1 MNRNL
6 KKVLKMLLVVLILT
20 GSSFMLTGCLGKIDE
35 EALQNLQFEDVTVNY
50 DGEEHNIFV
59 KNKYKI
65 RGVEVTYKN
74 NKGRLPGEYVVTAII
89 QYKDLKVEKQATLT
103 IKGKDSIVT
112 ATEEYTFYTN
122 SEVVIDYDINNELQ
136 IVKMVDEKG
145 NKADLKSY
153 VKPGTYVV
161 ELYAEAAGLYAES
174 NHVFVTI
181 NIVKS
186 MYDIKFESK
195 EVIADGAEHKLE
207 LTGTLPSGFSVE
219 YENNTGTVD
228 GSYFAKAHIKDE
240 SGKIVETHQAVLKI
254 DNPENEEFDKYL
266 DEFFVTY
273 LEDDQ
278 LSVNIVC
285 ENPADFGLEHY
296 EAVWYAYEPF
306 GDAEIEEDKAYLV
319 ELLDE
324 LQGYEGADLND
335 YQQIAYNNIESFLE
349 YKIALYNIEDSSF
362 MSVTYVD
369 QFGGYVADF
378 GTYMES
384 YSLRSEQEVKDIVS
398 YIESTKEAF
407 PSYLLFVQTK
417 LDKGY
422 GLSDYTINEMRGY
435 LSDVLKDKENYYLVD
450 VLSQKID
457 KLEFLTDAQ
466 KEDYKNQ
473 VVTAMKDCFMVG
485 VQELYDGLAK
495 FLGKVSTEE
504 EGYWAKYE
512 KGQELYVLT
521 LENLLGYQEI
531 NMKEYGEEVDRAL
544 NNAVSKVI
552 SAQNAIVS
560 ATGISTWAQFEA
572 ILAKQNIFEGTPE
585 EMVEYLK
592 EFAKTIVPELKSE
605 PNIVVKKMDEASAKV
620 SNAVAYYMKSAL
632 DNTSS
637 EYITLNPVKL
647 GDSTSNDV
655 LGTLSHEGYPG
666 HLYEYVYSKE
676 LDLPNISTIMTST
689 AHGEGWATY
698 VEFALYEY
706 AKEQSDNNI
715 FDLVMDY
722 LYANQLSGYLLETR
736 IDAGIHY
743 ENWQVEDIAKY
754 MEKVGYNSDGAE
766 GIYNLLIEIPTQ
778 YASYGYGKLVFYN
791 LHEEAKKVL
800 GGYYDEVE
808 FNTMLISNGWINL
821 AELEAKYE
829 EYMVAKCFEL
839 GLEWK

>member
-6 KKVLKMLLVVLILT
+6 RKVLKMLLVVLILT

-35 EALQNLQFEDVTVNY
+35 EALQNLKFEDVTVDY
-50 DGEEHNIFV
+50 DGQEHNIFV
-59 KNKYKI
+59 QNKYKM
-65 RGVEVTYKN
+65 RGVEITYKN

-103 IKGKDSIVT
+103 IKGKESILT

-122 SEVVIDYDINNELQ
+122 SEVVIDYDLNNELQ
-136 IVKMVDEKG
+136 VVKMIDEQG
-145 NKADLKSY
+145 NNVNLKSY
-153 VKPGTYVV
+153 VKPGKYVV
-161 ELYAEAAGLYAES
+161 ELYAEAVGLFAES

-186 MYDIKFESK
+186 MYDLKFESK
-195 EVIADGAEHKLE
+195 EVIADGTEHKLE
-207 LTGTLPSGFSVE
+207 ITGNLPSGFSVE

-228 GSYFAKAHIKDE
+228 GSYFAKAHIKDAD
-240 SGKIVETHQAVLKI
+240 GKVVETHQAVLKI
-254 DNPENEEFDKYL
+254 DNPENEEFAKYL

-278 LSVNIVC
+278 LSVNIFC

-296 EAVWYAYEPF
+296 DAEWYAYEPF
-306 GDAEIEEDKAYLV
+306 GDEELAEDKAYFL
-319 ELLDE
+319 ELLEE
-324 LQGYEGADLND
+324 LQGYEEAELND
-335 YQQIAYNNIESFLE
+335 YQEIAYNNIEAFLE
-349 YKIALYNIEDSSF
+349 HYINLYNIEDSSF
-362 MSVTYVD
+362 MQITYVD

-384 YSLRSEQEVKDIVS
+384 YSLRSELEVQDVVDYIV
-398 YIESTKEAF
+398 STKEAF
-407 PSYLLFVQTK
+407 PSYLLFVQDK

-435 LSDVLKDKENYYLVD
+435 LSDVLKDKDNYYLVD

-457 KLEFLTDAQ
+457 KLEFLTDEQ
-466 KEDYKNQ
+466 KANYKEQISN
-473 VVTAMKDCFMVG
+473 AMKECFMVG

-495 FLGKVSTEE
+495 FLGKLPAEE
-504 EGYWAKYE
+504 EGYWAVYE
-512 KGQELYVLT
+512 NGKELYSLT
-521 LENLLGYQEI
+521 LEKLLGYEELDMAKYIQ
-531 NMKEYGEEVDRAL
+531 EVDRAL
-544 NNAVSKVI
+544 NSSVSLVI

-560 ATGISTWAQFEA
+560 GAGISTWDQLQAVV
-572 ILAKQNIFEGTPE
+572 AKNSIFEGTPE

-605 PNIVVKKMDEASAKV
+605 PNIVIKEMDEASAKV

-647 GDSTSNDV
+647 GDSDNNDV
-655 LGTLSHEGYPG
+655 LGTLAHEGYPG

-698 VEFALYEY
+698 VELALYQY
-706 AKEQSDNNI
+706 AKEQVDNNI

-722 LYANQLSGYLLETR
+722 LYANQVSGFLLETR
-736 IDAGIHY
+736 LDAGIHY
-743 ENWQVEDIAKY
+743 EGWQAEDIAKY
-754 MEKVGYNSDGAE
+754 MEQVGYVSDGAAE
-766 GIYNLLIEIPTQ
+766 LYNLLIEMPTQ

-808 FNTMLISNGWINL
+808 FNEMLISNGWINL
-821 AELEAKYE
+821 AELEAQYE
-829 EYMVAKCFEL
+829 EYMAAKCFEL

>member
-1 MNRNL
+1 M
-6 KKVLKMLLVVLILT
+6 KKKIKKILMLVILLT
-20 GSSFMLTGCLGKIDE
+20 CSSIMLTGCFTNITE
-35 EALQNLQFEDVTVNY
+35 ETLQNLAFEDATFDY
-50 DGEEHNIFV
+50 DGEEHNIYV
-59 KNKYKI
+59 DNKYGNK
-65 RGVEVTYKN
+65 GVKVTYKN
-74 NKGRLPGEYVVTAII
+74 NNKLLPGEYIVMATIE
-89 QYKDLKVEKQATLT
+89 YKDIKVEKQATMI
-103 IKGKDSIVT
+103 IKGKDSILE
-112 ATEEYTFYTN
+112 ATEELTFYTN
-122 SEVVIDYDINNELQ
+122 SEVVLDYELSNNVQ
-136 IVKMVDEKG
+136 KVKIVDENGQEVDVKT
-145 NKADLKSY
+145 L

-161 ELYAEAAGLYAES
+161 ELYAGASGLYSES

-186 MYDIKFESK
+186 MYGVKFESK
-195 EVIADGAEHKLE
+195 EVLADGNEHTLE
-207 LTGTLPSGFSVE
+207 MTGNLPNGYSVE
-219 YENNTGTVD
+219 YENNKGTES
-228 GSYFAKAHIKDE
+228 GTYFAKAYLKDAN
-240 SGKIVETHQAVLKI
+240 GKVVETHQAVLKI
-254 DNPENEEFDKYL
+254 ENPENEEFAQYL

-278 LSVNIVC
+278 LSVNIFC

-306 GDAEIEEDKAYLV
+306 EDAEIEEDKAYFM
-319 ELLDE
+319 ELLEE
-324 LQGYEGADLND
+324 LQEYEEASLSD
-335 YQQIAYNNIESFLE
+335 YQQIAYNNIEAFLE
-349 YKIALYNIEDSSF
+349 YYIALYNIKDSSF
-362 MSVTYVD
+362 MNITYVD

-384 YSLRSEQEVKDIVS
+384 YSLRTEQEVKDLVS
-398 YIESTKEAF
+398 YIKSTKEAF

-435 LSDVLKDKENYYLVD
+435 LDDVLKDKENYYLVD
-450 VLSQKID
+450 ILSQKID
-457 KLEFLTDAQ
+457 KLEFLTDEQ

-473 VVTAMKDCFMVG
+473 VASAMVDYFMVG
-485 VQELYDGLAK
+485 VQQLNDGLEK
-495 FLGKVSTEE
+495 FIGKISASE

-531 NMKEYGEEVDRAL
+531 NMKDYIEEIDIAL
-544 NNAVSKVI
+544 NSAVSKI
-552 SAQNAIVS
+552 INAQTAIVTS
-560 ATGISTWAQFEA
+560 TGIKSWDELETL
-572 ILAKQNIFEGTPE
+572 LAKKNIFKGTPE

-592 EFAKTIVPELKSE
+592 EFAKTIVPELKSA
-605 PNIVVKKMDEASAKV
+605 PDIVIKKMDDASARV

-637 EYITLNPVKL
+637 EYITLNPIKL
-647 GDSTSNDV
+647 EDSTSNDV
-655 LGTLSHEGYPG
+655 LGTLAHEGYPG

-676 LDLPNISTIMTST
+676 LGLPNISTIMTNT

-698 VEFALYEY
+698 VELALYEY
-706 AKEQSDNNI
+706 AKEQSNNNV
-715 FDLVMDY
+715 FNLVMDY
-722 LYANQLSGYLLETR
+722 LYANQLAGFLLETR

-754 MEKVGYNSDGAE
+754 MSKVGYASDGAAD
-766 GIYNLLIEIPTQ
+766 IYNLLIEMPTQ

-821 AELEAKYE
+821 AELENQYE
-829 EYMVAKCFEL
+829 EYMAIKCFEV
-839 GLEWK
+839 GIDWK